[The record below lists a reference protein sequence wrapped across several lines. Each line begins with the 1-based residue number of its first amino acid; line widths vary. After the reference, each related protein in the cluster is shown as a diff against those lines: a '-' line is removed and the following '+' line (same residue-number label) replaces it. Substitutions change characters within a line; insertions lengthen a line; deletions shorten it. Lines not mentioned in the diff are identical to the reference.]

1 MDKKR
6 LIVVLIIAAM
16 LLLASVGTALAYMF
30 KDTGDVPNEFIPGVV
45 SCEISEEI
53 KNDVKSKITVKN
65 TGNIDAYI
73 RVKLVTYWVNGSGD
87 VVPKAPAEINFTP
100 GSGWVKSSIS
110 NTYYYSVPVAPGA
123 KIESLLGSSITLKE
137 EDGYLQKVD
146 VFAEAIQANPT
157 TAVSS
162 SWHVTVSGSTITS
175 AK

>member
-6 LIVVLIIAAM
+6 LIAISIVVCV

-30 KDTGDVPNEFIPGVV
+30 KDTGDVPNEFTPGVV
-45 SCEISEEI
+45 SCEISEEFE
-53 KNDVKSKITVKN
+53 NDVKSKITVEN

-87 VVPKAPAEINFTP
+87 VVPKAPAEISFTS
-100 GSGWVKSSIS
+100 GSGWVKSSSS

-123 KIESLLGSSITLKE
+123 KIENLLGSSIILAK
-137 EDGYLQKVD
+137 DGEYLQVVD

-157 TAVSS
+157 TAVRD
-162 SWHVTVSGSTITS
+162 SWLVNISGSEIVS
-175 AK
+175 AN

>member
-1 MDKKR
+1 MYKKR

-30 KDTGDVPNEFIPGVV
+30 KDTGDIPNEFIPGVV
-45 SCEISEEI
+45 SCEISEEFE
-53 KNDVKSKITVKN
+53 NDVKSKITVEN

-73 RVKLVTYWVNGSGD
+73 RVKLVTYWVNGCGD

-100 GSGWVKSSIS
+100 GSGWVKSSSS

-123 KIESLLGSSITLKE
+123 KVESLLGSSITLKE
-137 EDGYLQKVD
+137 EDGYLQVVD
-146 VFAEAIQANPT
+146 VFAEAIQANPA
-157 TAVSS
+157 TAVSN

-175 AK
+175 AN